1 MRLRHPPG
9 RAGRLWLEHR
19 VEVAGRG
26 ADLLDKKRRAL
37 VQEHRQLRVLARET
51 KAEWNRMAV
60 EAEVWFNR
68 AAVLAGEEK
77 VAMLAVQHPL
87 AQVTVRWRSSMGVA
101 FASEASVDL
110 GLLPGGASGGSAAA
124 DLAVAASRQAVEA
137 AVKDAVAYSAL
148 MRISSELALTAR
160 RQRALERRWLPALTT
175 AQARLSGALDELERE
190 EAMRSLWARR
200 HKRRSRP

>member
-51 KAEWNRMAV
+51 KAEWNRMAG

>member
-19 VEVAGRG
+19 VEVASRG

-51 KAEWNRMAV
+51 EAEWTRMAR
-60 EAEVWFNR
+60 EAEAWLNR

-87 AQVTVRWRSSMGVA
+87 AQVTVRWRSSMGVV

-110 GLLPGGASGGSAAA
+110 GVPTGGASGGSAAA
-124 DLAVAASRQAVEA
+124 DLAVAAARRAVDA
-137 AVKDAVAYSAL
+137 AVKDAVARSAL
-148 MRISSELALTAR
+148 KRISSELALTAR
-160 RQRALERRWLPALTT
+160 RQRALERRWLPALTD
-175 AQARLSGALDELERE
+175 AQKRLNGALDELERE
-190 EAMRSLWARR
+190 EATRALWARR